1 MKFKFRNRKK
11 QPRVVFSHILSVD
24 DYLYKYALDT
34 RLLNPTL
41 IRDMLDLVPAPED
54 VLDEDSAESTA
65 RLKALAALNPIIEE
79 YSKTTAALILTSF
92 SHNEDYMVSEDEVN
106 DMLTIIRYASY
117 TSSIATVT
125 QLEDLGIIEYKFA
138 R

>member
-79 YSKTTAALILTSF
+79 FSKTTAALILTSF